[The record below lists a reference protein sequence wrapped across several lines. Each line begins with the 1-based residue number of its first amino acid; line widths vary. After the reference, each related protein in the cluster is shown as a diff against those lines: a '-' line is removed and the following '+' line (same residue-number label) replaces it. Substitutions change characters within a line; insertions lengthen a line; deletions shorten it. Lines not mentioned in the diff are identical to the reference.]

1 MQTNYDEI
9 PFKNAL
15 FPIQIHQKSQVPPN
29 YVQLVLT
36 WHEQLEILYFSKGG
50 AIVQIDNQKYVAKDN
65 DIYIINPC
73 ELHSLNYYT
82 DIPVFDCIMIDRQL
96 YSSAEK
102 DICEV
107 KYLKPMENHQ
117 ICFNNLIRDNSDLIR
132 LINNIILENANA
144 SFAYELAIKA
154 AILNILSF
162 LFRNEINTIKSTN
175 EIKRNILSYER
186 LNPVFKYIEDNYT
199 SEIKIETLANLSFL
213 SVSHFSRFFKQVTGK
228 SATHYINEYRI
239 SKAEILL
246 KATDLSISDVAQRV
260 GFVNNSY
267 FAKCLKVYRD
277 LTPSELRK
285 RNVVS

>member
-1 MQTNYDEI
+1 MQANYDEI

-15 FPIQIHQKSQVPPN
+15 FPIQIHQKSQVPPE
-29 YVQLVLT
+29 YSQIYLT
-36 WHEQLEILYFSKGG
+36 WHEQLEILYFSRGG
-50 AIVQIDNQKYVAKDN
+50 AIVYIDNQKFIAKDN

-73 ELHSLNYYT
+73 EVHSLNYYT
-82 DIPVFDCIMIDRQL
+82 NVPVFDCIMIDRQL

-117 ICFNNLIRDNSDLIR
+117 ICFNNMIRGNSDLIN
-132 LINNIILENANA
+132 LINNIIMEHEKAA
-144 SFAYELAIKA
+144 FAYELAIKA
-154 AILNILSF
+154 AILNILSY
-162 LFRNEINTIKSTN
+162 LFRNEVNTIKSKN
-175 EIKRNILSYER
+175 EIKRNIQSYER
-186 LNPVFKYIEDNYT
+186 LNPVFKYIEDNYA
-199 SEIKIETLANLSFL
+199 SEIKIETLAGLSFL

-246 KATDLSISDVAQRV
+246 KTTDLSISEVAQRV
-260 GFVNNSY
+260 GFINNSY
-267 FAKCLKVYRD
+267 FSKCLKTYKD

-285 RNVVS
+285 RTAAI